1 MIDNADY
8 RDRMIRR
15 LKTAD
20 LASTVLSLKHVPAFV
35 RAIDYLLE
43 NHERLSKESGRDP
56 IVVN

>member
-1 MIDNADY
+1 
-8 RDRMIRR
+8 
-15 LKTAD
+15 
-20 LASTVLSLKHVPAFV
+20 VPAFV